1 MKKAINKSAKSLW
14 KMFPIIMGIIML
26 IALVNA
32 SVPSSLYIKLF
43 TNNDLIDPVIGAI
56 AGSISTGTPVV
67 SYIISG
73 ELLKS
78 GVSLVAVTAFLLA
91 WVTVGIIQMPAEAMI
106 LGKKFTIVRNISAF
120 IFAIIIAII
129 MNYILS
135 LF

>member
-1 MKKAINKSAKSLW
+1 MKEAINKSAKSLW
-14 KMFPIIMGIIML
+14 KMFPIIMGVIML

-32 SVPSSLYIKLF
+32 SVPNSFYIKLF
-43 TNNDLIDPVIGAI
+43 TDNNLIDPVIGAI

-106 LGKKFTIVRNISAF
+106 LGKKFTIVRNTSAF
-120 IFAIIIAII
+120 VFAIFIAII